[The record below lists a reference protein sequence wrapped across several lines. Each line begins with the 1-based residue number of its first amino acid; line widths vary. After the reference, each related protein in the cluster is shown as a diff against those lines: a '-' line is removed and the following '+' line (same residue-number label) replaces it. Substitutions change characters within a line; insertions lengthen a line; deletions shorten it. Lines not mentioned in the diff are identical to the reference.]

1 MCGAY
6 LLSTSIDRDQLAIA
20 IKASAFV
27 VNGEVVPV
35 YKQPVTDASKN
46 SVKGF
51 LKVVKEEDGEYT
63 LIDNVSMEEEKE
75 TALQTIF
82 LNGQLQNQVSYE
94 TVIDRLFNS

>member
-1 MCGAY
+1 M
-6 LLSTSIDRDQLAIA
+6 LSGVTRDDLGVA

-35 YKQPVTDASKN
+35 YKQPVTDSSKN

-75 TALQTIF
+75 TALQTIL
-82 LNGQLQNQVSYE
+82 LNGQLQNQITYE
-94 TVIDRLFNS
+94 DVIKRLFKQT

>member
-1 MCGAY
+1 M
-6 LLSTSIDRDQLAIA
+6 
-20 IKASAFV
+20 
-27 VNGEVVPV
+27 PV

-51 LKVVKEEDGEYT
+51 LKVVKEEDGDYS

-94 TVIDRLFNS
+94 TVIKRLFKQT

>member
-1 MCGAY
+1 MSG
-6 LLSTSIDRDQLAIA
+6 IGRDDLAVA

-35 YKQPVTDASKN
+35 YKQPVTDSSKN

-51 LKVVKEEDGEYT
+51 LKVVKGEDGEYS
-63 LIDNVSMEEEKE
+63 LVDNVSLEEEEE

-94 TVIDRLFNS
+94 TVINRLFNL